1 MIFAGA
7 RMAGARMA
15 GARMIFAGARMIF
28 AGARMAGARMILAG
42 ARMAE
47 ARTTRCVCTR
57 MKSCF
62 WCYLIMPYINNSI
75 AHSSLCR

>member
-1 MIFAGA
+1 MIFAGT

-15 GARMIFAGARMIF
+15 EARM
-28 AGARMAGARMILAG
+28 AG